1 MARIVTTEV
10 QQFSSNSF
18 SRLKNVFVASKC
30 NRLEKFAYI
39 VKNKGKVKKTATGA
53 NVNISKHRRCSVEAR
68 QSKIEKFL
76 SRIFVTEVVVDV
88 SVADVVAGVVAVVA
102 ADLEENNKS

>member
-1 MARIVTTEV
+1 M
-10 QQFSSNSF
+10 
-18 SRLKNVFVASKC
+18 FVASKC

-88 SVADVVAGVVAVVA
+88 SVAVVVAGVVAVVAVVA